1 MAYALCQNKKRV
13 KMYKVIYRENGLEYT
28 VSSSS
33 PEPLALIVRHMYT
46 IHNNYKGSVDNFEL
60 LFFGEVK
67 E

>member
-1 MAYALCQNKKRV
+1 
-13 KMYKVIYRENGLEYT
+13 MYKVVYREHGLKYEVT
-28 VSSSS
+28 STN

-46 IHNNYKGSVDNFEL
+46 IHNNYKGSVENFEL